1 MEPGEFLGGVVVI
14 VAVLAVLVATSWAT
28 YKRRWRKAGTWGALL
43 VCLLLY
49 LAFNAMKIADLAE
62 WHQRC
67 DRTSRMI
74 DATARQVRAYMRD
87 HHVAP
92 PSLMA
97 ATRGKGPTIDA
108 WGRELTYSVDKDGVV
123 TLGAYGTD
131 GKGLNPYLT
140 FRFRTR
146 HADGSL
152 IVGDG
157 PIDWI
162 GRAPYWR
169 ASAKPAGK

>member
-1 MEPGEFLGGVVVI
+1 
-14 VAVLAVLVATSWAT
+14 
-28 YKRRWRKAGTWGALL
+28 
-43 VCLLLY
+43 
-49 LAFNAMKIADLAE
+49 
-62 WHQRC
+62 
-67 DRTSRMI
+67 
-74 DATARQVRAYMRD
+74 
-87 HHVAP
+87 
-92 PSLMA
+92 MA

-162 GRAPYWR
+162 GRAPTGAHPPSPR
-169 ASAKPAGK
+169 ESDLEEIRGQGPILGHGKRRGKWDMCAY

>member
-74 DATARQVRAYMRD
+74 DATARQVSRLHARS
-87 HHVAP
+87 P
-92 PSLMA
+92 
-97 ATRGKGPTIDA
+97 R
-108 WGRELTYSVDKDGVV
+108 
-123 TLGAYGTD
+123 
-131 GKGLNPYLT
+131 
-140 FRFRTR
+140 RTT
-146 HADGSL
+146 
-152 IVGDG
+152 
-157 PIDWI
+157 
-162 GRAPYWR
+162 
-169 ASAKPAGK
+169 KPHGGHAGKRPHD